1 MVVKLYSPVPRRF
14 CAGVLLPLAALAY
27 AGLSFVTPN
36 AGRPVVSRRQAL
48 RNGRIAL
55 AARGGADD
63 DDDDD
68 YFDDYAFVDVGSF
81 KVGQEINGV
90 VTKLVR
96 FGAFVDMGTDKEGLV
111 PLSKMAD
118 RRVEKAEDVV
128 AVGDS
133 VKCWVV
139 EVKDDKVTLTM
150 SQKKIGPPG
159 ERAPREPR
167 ARKEK
172 ADVSLFTSLA
182 GGDFIDGTVATVA
195 KFGAFVEI
203 AAPTGESKAQGLV
216 HITQIKDGFVDS
228 VDSEVEVGQAVKVR
242 VLSVDTDSGKIALS
256 MKGPGSASEAAPKS
270 KKSKDVQAFNSM
282 SDEEWVTGTVKSVV
296 KFGAFVEVS
305 PSSGGPSAEGLVHI
319 SQIQDDYLEDPST
332 VLEVG
337 KEVKVRV
344 IEVDTDKG
352 KIGLSMKEKKP
363 AEEPV
368 AAEA

>member
-1 MVVKLYSPVPRRF
+1 MAVKLHSPVPRRSR
-14 CAGVLLPLAALAY
+14 AGVLLPLAALAY

-36 AGRPVVSRRQAL
+36 AGRPMVSRRQAL

-63 DDDDD
+63 DDE

-111 PLSKMAD
+111 PLAKMAD

-195 KFGAFVEI
+195 PFGAFVEI
-203 AAPTGESKAQGLV
+203 ADPTGESKAQGLV

-228 VDSEVEVGQAVKVR
+228 VDSEVSVGQAVKVR
-242 VLSVDTDSGKIALS
+242 VISVDTAGGKIALS
-256 MKGPGSASEAAPKS
+256 MKEPGSASEAAPKS

-282 SDEEWVTGTVKSVV
+282 SDDEWLTGTVKSVV

-363 AEEPV
+363 AEEPA